1 MPHEKHYRRG
11 YYINRLG
18 AHCLYFDNYGGFMI
32 SRTSF
37 ISLTLLAGFLLGAQ
51 WLGAQTTFP
60 SNILYMIRQ
69 MPKELQREYKGG
81 KVDDNGM
88 VSHNQPKY
96 LGAEY
101 QRGGMDT
108 LMAGLALR
116 NKEWIGEGFEVAY
129 VTFMKQKRDGGFGDK
144 SPTGAAFWLN
154 ACARTFLALKQSEYW
169 AEYQPRVE
177 TYNSSLAL
185 ASDYL
190 VKNYDK
196 LVRHDKNTPNRLLI
210 DADALFMTA
219 KLLGTEP
226 PREAYK
232 LRDMALALFD
242 KDSGAFQ
249 ENGGGDSS
257 YQAVNLQM
265 LMYYATYFPSPD
277 IDSVIHRGLEWEL
290 DKIGADGSVSTEG
303 NSRTGVGKEVYFG
316 KEKEVNTREVSLMFA
331 YAGQLYRDYNYTET
345 ALLIYNHK
353 KNK

>member
-1 MPHEKHYRRG
+1 
-11 YYINRLG
+11 
-18 AHCLYFDNYGGFMI
+18 
-32 SRTSF
+32 
-37 ISLTLLAGFLLGAQ
+37 
-51 WLGAQTTFP
+51 
-60 SNILYMIRQ
+60 

-88 VSHNQPKY
+88 MSHNQPKY

-108 LMAGLALR
+108 LAAGLALR
-116 NKEWIGEGFEVAY
+116 NKEWIAEGFEVAY
-129 VTFMKQKRDGGFGDK
+129 VTFMQQKPDGGFGDK
-144 SPTGAAFWLN
+144 VPTGTAFWLN

-177 TYNSSLAL
+177 TYNSALSLAS
-185 ASDYL
+185 AYL
-190 VKNYDK
+190 VNNYGK
-196 LVRHDKNTPNRLLI
+196 LVKHDKNTPNRLLI
-210 DADALFMTA
+210 DADALFFTA
-219 KLLGTEP
+219 KLLGAEP

-242 KDSGAFQ
+242 KESGAFQ

-265 LMYYATYFPSPD
+265 LMYYATYYPSSD
-277 IDSVIHRGLEWEL
+277 IDVVIHQGLEWEL

-316 KEKEVNTREVSLMFA
+316 KAKEVNTREVALMFA

-353 KNK
+353 KK